1 MTKLKIC
8 VRLPIFRE
16 WITKPRRINMS
27 LGSHLQELRNKHE
40 ELSRQVETAQ
50 KSLGADDLEIG
61 EMKKMKLRLK
71 EEIERMQMA

>member
-1 MTKLKIC
+1 
-8 VRLPIFRE
+8 
-16 WITKPRRINMS
+16 MS